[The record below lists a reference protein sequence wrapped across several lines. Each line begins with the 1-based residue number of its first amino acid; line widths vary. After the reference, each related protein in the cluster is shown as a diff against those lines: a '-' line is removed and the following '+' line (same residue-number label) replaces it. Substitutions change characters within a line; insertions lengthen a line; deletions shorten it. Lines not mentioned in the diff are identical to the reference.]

1 MNLKFDYNWS
11 SWNEIDSVL
20 QSASN
25 KEKGDLFELL
35 TKYYFLYSFQY
46 QNYYDDVWLG
56 NDIPQKVLDIL
67 GLPKQDL
74 GIDLIAKY
82 GDEYHA
88 IQCKYHGDTSRS
100 VTFNELSTFLSLYA
114 SSPKLTQGFVCST
127 ADHISPNLN
136 KVSTK
141 PLNYLLI
148 DTWEGLSEEFFQ
160 TVRNAEKQK
169 VYRLKPFLPRPHQSK
184 AIKSAKKY
192 FKNESRGK
200 LIFPCGSGKS
210 LTGYWITEALKSKR
224 TLVAVPSLSL
234 IKQTLEV
241 YLREV
246 VANNKK
252 VKWLC
257 ICSDDGIGKGEDVLY
272 KTNNIG
278 VPCHT
283 DRDYIK
289 GWLEENSNEDIVVF
303 TTYQS
308 GKIISDLSTELNLSF
323 DVGIYDEAHKT
334 VGPKSK
340 LFSHLLFDSNITVEQ
355 RVFMTATQRFYS
367 GSNDDIMSMDDLDV
381 YGDVF
386 AEMSFKEAIK
396 TEPQLLTDYKV
407 VTIEVTKNEIAS
419 FIKENHLINI
429 DEKWGAETESRSLA
443 SMIALRKAMN
453 KLPIHNAVSF
463 HSSIAKAKRC
473 KEIQPYIDSRY
484 DFEPIDTYTVSGKIP
499 TTKRNQIVNEFA
511 SSNKALITNSRC
523 LTEGVDVPKIDC
535 IVFSDPRKS
544 QVDIV
549 QALGR
554 ALRVKE
560 GKEYGYVI
568 IPVIYDEETNEID
581 NKNFSEIV
589 SIVQGLS
596 SNDRRIIDYFKMASE
611 TKKSQDFLS
620 NGLFEVLSDHI
631 TEDDI
636 LNKIEIKIWEKLA
649 RGEWMPFEEARA
661 FVRSLKLASFDE
673 YIALWRSN
681 KLKKTLPS
689 DIRGVYKNKG
699 FISVPDFLG
708 YESLLQEWL
717 PFVEARAFVRSLN
730 LKTQADWYE
739 YRKNE
744 KKQLKIPS
752 SPNQVYR
759 DKGWVS
765 LGDWLGTGTI
775 STQNIV
781 YRPFNEARD
790 FARKLNLSNSAE
802 WRQYVKTD
810 KKPFDIPANP
820 NQVYKNKGWVSMGDW
835 LGTNNFASHLINYLP
850 FNEARDF
857 ARKLNL
863 SNSAEWRQYVKTD
876 KKPFDIPANPNQVYK
891 NKGWVSMGDWLGT
904 NNVANHLIN
913 YLPFKEARDFVH
925 SLGFKTENEWLQF
938 TKTEQMPKNIPAY
951 GKQTYKDKG
960 YLSMSDWLG
969 TGKTANHLRE
979 YLSFSEARDYVRTLK
994 LKSNKEWRIYS
1005 KSGGRP
1011 DNIPGSPEK
1020 KYKDKG
1026 WKGFKD
1032 WLGTD
1037 K

>member
-169 VYRLKPFLPRPHQSK
+169 VYRPKPFLPRPHQSE
-184 AIKSAKKY
+184 AIKSATSY
-192 FKNESRGK
+192 FKKESRGK

-210 LTGYWITEALKSKR
+210 LTGYWITEALASKR

-246 VANNKK
+246 AASNRN

-257 ICSDDGIGKGEDVLY
+257 ICSDDGIGKGDDILY

-283 DRDYIK
+283 DREYIEK
-289 GWLEENSNEDIVVF
+289 WLDKNANENIIVF

-308 GKIISDLSTELNLSF
+308 GQIISNLSRKLNLSF
-323 DVGIYDEAHKT
+323 NVGIFDEAHKT

-386 AEMSFKEAIK
+386 AEMSFKEAIE

-419 FIKENHLINI
+419 FIKENHLVSI
-429 DEKWGAETESRSLA
+429 DEKWGTETESRSLA

-484 DFEPIDTYTVSGKIP
+484 GFEPIDTYTVSGKIP

-611 TKKSQDFLS
+611 TKKSQDFVS

-636 LNKIEIKIWEKLA
+636 LNKIEIKIWDKLA
-649 RGEWMPFEEARA
+649 KAEWLTFEEARNYVRQKKLNGKDDYAA
-661 FVRSLKLASFDE
+661 FAK
-673 YIALWRSN
+673 
-681 KLKKTLPS
+681 S
-689 DIRGVYKNKG
+689 DAKPK
-699 FISVPDFLG
+699 D
-708 YESLLQEWL
+708 
-717 PFVEARAFVRSLN
+717 
-730 LKTQADWYE
+730 
-739 YRKNE
+739 
-744 KKQLKIPS
+744 IPS
-752 SPNQVYR
+752 SPYN
-759 DKGWVS
+759 
-765 LGDWLGTGTI
+765 T
-775 STQNIV
+775 
-781 YRPFNEARD
+781 
-790 FARKLNLSNSAE
+790 
-802 WRQYVKTD
+802 
-810 KKPFDIPANP
+810 
-820 NQVYKNKGWVSMGDW
+820 YKNKGWISWGDF
-835 LGTNNFASHLINYLP
+835 LGTGRIANQNRVYLK
-850 FNEARDF
+850 FEEARSYV
-857 ARKLNL
+857 RKLGLKNKEEYFDYWRRNNITFLLLDL
-863 SNSAEWRQYVKTD
+863 SQA
-876 KKPFDIPANPNQVYK
+876 YK
-891 NKGWVSMGDWLGT
+891 NKGWISWGD
-904 NNVANHLIN
+904 
-913 YLPFKEARDFVH
+913 F
-925 SLGFKTENEWLQF
+925 
-938 TKTEQMPKNIPAY
+938 
-951 GKQTYKDKG
+951 
-960 YLSMSDWLG
+960 LG
-969 TGKTANHLRE
+969 TGRIANQNRV
-979 YLSFSEARDYVRTLK
+979 YLKFEEARSYVRKLGLK
-994 LKSNKEWRIYS
+994 NAEQWNEFYKSQSFPN
-1005 KSGGRP
+1005 
-1011 DNIPGSPEK
+1011 NIPKNPRR

-1026 WKGFKD
+1026 WKGYKD

-1037 K
+1037 EE

>member
-1 MNLKFDYNWS
+1 MELKFNYNWT

-35 TKYYFLYSFQY
+35 SKYYFLHSFQY
-46 QNYYDDVWLG
+46 QNYYDNVWLG
-56 NDIPQKVLDIL
+56 NEIPQKVLDEL

-88 IQCKYHGDTSRS
+88 IQCKYHGDNTKS
-100 VTFNELSTFLSLYA
+100 VTYNEVSTFLSLYA
-114 SSPKLTQGFVCST
+114 SSPKLTQGFICST
-127 ADHISPNLN
+127 ADHISANLN
-136 KVSTK
+136 KVNSK
-141 PLNYLLI
+141 PISYLLI
-148 DTWEGLSEEFFQ
+148 DTWEGLNEDFFR
-160 TVRNAEKQK
+160 TVRDAENNKTFNP
-169 VYRLKPFLPRPHQSK
+169 KPFLPRPHQSK

-289 GWLEENSNEDIVVF
+289 GWLKENSNENIVVF

-308 GKIISDLSTELNLSF
+308 GKIISDLSTELKLSF
-323 DVGIYDEAHKT
+323 NVGIYDEAHKT

-340 LFSHLLFDSNITVEQ
+340 LFSHLLFDSNISVEN

-367 GSNDDIMSMDDLDV
+367 GSNEDIMSMDDIDV

-386 AEMSFKEAIK
+386 AEMSFKEAIE
-396 TEPQLLTDYKV
+396 TEPQLLTNYKV

-419 FIKENHLINI
+419 FIKENHLVSI
-429 DEKWGAETESRSLA
+429 DERWGKETESRSLA

-484 DFEPIDTYTVSGKIP
+484 SFEPIDTFTVSGKIP
-499 TTKRNQIVNEFA
+499 TTRRNQIVKEFA
-511 SSNKALITNSRC
+511 NSDKSLITNSKC

-560 GKEYGYVI
+560 GKEFGYVI

-589 SIVQGLS
+589 SIVRGLS
-596 SNDRRIIDYFKMASE
+596 TNDRRIIDYFKMASD
-611 TKKSQDFLS
+611 TKRSKDFI
-620 NGLFEVLSDHI
+620 NNDLFEVVSEYI
-631 TEDDI
+631 AEDEI
-636 LNKIEIKIWEKLA
+636 VNKIEIKIWEKLA
-649 RGEWMPFEEARA
+649 KAEFMTFETARD
-661 FVRSLKLASFDE
+661 FVRSLKL
-673 YIALWRSN
+673 N
-681 KLKKTLPS
+681 
-689 DIRGVYKNKG
+689 
-699 FISVPDFLG
+699 
-708 YESLLQEWL
+708 
-717 PFVEARAFVRSLN
+717 N
-730 LKTQADWYE
+730 LKEWQ
-739 YRKNE
+739 K
-744 KKQLKIPS
+744 
-752 SPNQVYR
+752 
-759 DKGWVS
+759 
-765 LGDWLGTGTI
+765 
-775 STQNIV
+775 
-781 YRPFNEARD
+781 
-790 FARKLNLSNSAE
+790 FAASIKR
-802 WRQYVKTD
+802 
-810 KKPFDIPANP
+810 PFDIPSNP
-820 NQVYKNKGWVSMGDW
+820 SSTYKNEGWISYGDW
-835 LGTNNFASHLINYLP
+835 IGTGSVASIYTD
-850 FNEARDF
+850 FYSYEEA
-857 ARKLNL
+857 
-863 SNSAEWRQYVKTD
+863 E
-876 KKPFDIPANPNQVYK
+876 
-891 NKGWVSMGDWLGT
+891 
-904 NNVANHLIN
+904 
-913 YLPFKEARDFVH
+913 KEVH
-925 SLGFKTENEWLQF
+925 SLGIKNQNEYHNLKTNGSLSQKLPYTPERTYKNNGWESWSKWLGTENIATQKREYREFKSARAFIHSLEFKTKSDWTNYTKSGLKPKDIPTTPNKVYEGDFISFQDWLGLNYTANQKRKFLPFDESKRYAKSLKLSSKDEWSAISKVNKLPQNIPSNPQRTYKETGWRGWSDF
-938 TKTEQMPKNIPAY
+938 LGTNSRKKRKMLEFEEAREYARGLGLKSSVEWFKKSKDGLIPNNIPADPR
-951 GKQTYKDKG
+951 Q
-960 YLSMSDWLG
+960 
-969 TGKTANHLRE
+969 
-979 YLSFSEARDYVRTLK
+979 
-994 LKSNKEWRIYS
+994 
-1005 KSGGRP
+1005 
-1011 DNIPGSPEK
+1011 

-1026 WKGFKD
+1026 WKGYKD

-1037 K
+1037 EE

>member
-1 MNLKFDYNWS
+1 MNLKFNYNWT

-35 TKYYFLYSFQY
+35 SKFYFIYSFQY
-46 QNYYDDVWLG
+46 QNYYDNVWLG
-56 NDIPQKVLDIL
+56 NDIPQKVLDEL

-88 IQCKYHGDTSRS
+88 IQCKYHGDNTKS
-100 VTFNELSTFLSLYA
+100 VTYNEVSTFLSLYA
-114 SSPKLTQGFVCST
+114 SSPKLTQGFICST
-127 ADHISPNLN
+127 ADHISANLN
-136 KVSTK
+136 KVNSK
-141 PLNYLLI
+141 PISYLLI
-148 DTWEGLSEEFFQ
+148 DTWEGLNEDFFR
-160 TVRNAEKQK
+160 TVRDTENNKTFNP
-169 VYRLKPFLPRPHQSK
+169 KPFLPRPHQSK

-210 LTGYWITEALKSKR
+210 LTGYWITEALKSKK

-289 GWLEENSNEDIVVF
+289 GWLKENSNEDIVVF

-308 GKIISDLSTELNLSF
+308 GKIISNLSTDLNLSF

-334 VGPKSK
+334 VGSKSK
-340 LFSHLLFDSNITVEQ
+340 LFSHLLFDSNISVEN

-367 GSNDDIMSMDDLDV
+367 GSNEDIMSMDDIDI

-386 AEMSFKEAIK
+386 AEMSFKEAIE

-419 FIKENHLINI
+419 FIKENHLVSIN
-429 DEKWGAETESRSLA
+429 DRWGTETESRSLA

-484 DFEPIDTYTVSGKIP
+484 NFEPIDTFTVSGKIP
-499 TTKRNQIVNEFA
+499 TTRRNQIVKEFA
-511 SSNKALITNSRC
+511 NSDKSLITNSKC

-554 ALRVKE
+554 ALRVKQ
-560 GKEYGYVI
+560 GKEFGYVI

-589 SIVQGLS
+589 SIVRGLS
-596 SNDRRIIDYFKMASE
+596 SNDRRIIDYFKMASQ
-611 TKKSQDFLS
+611 TIKSQDFATNS
-620 NGLFEVLSDHI
+620 LFEVLSDYI
-631 TEDDI
+631 TEEEI
-636 LNKIEIKIWEKLA
+636 VNKIEIKIWEKLA
-649 RGEWMPFEEARA
+649 KAEFMTFQTARD
-661 FVRSLKLASFDE
+661 FVRSLKLNNLIEWQKFAASIKRPFD
-673 YIALWRSN
+673 IPSN
-681 KLKKTLPS
+681 PS
-689 DIRGVYKNKG
+689 STYKNEG
-699 FISVPDFLG
+699 WISYGDWIGTGSVASIYIDFYSYEEAEKEVHSLG
-708 YESLLQEWL
+708 IKNQNEYRNLKTNGSLSQKLPYKPERTYKNNGWESWSKWL
-717 PFVEARAFVRSLN
+717 GTKNIATQKREYREFKSARAFVHSLEFKTKSDWTN
-730 LKTQADWYE
+730 YTKSGLKPKDIPTTPNKVYE
-739 YRKNE
+739 GDFISF
-744 KKQLKIPS
+744 Q
-752 SPNQVYR
+752 
-759 DKGWVS
+759 
-765 LGDWLGTGTI
+765 DWLGLNYTANQKRKFLPFDESKRYAKSLKLSSKDEWYAI
-775 STQNIV
+775 SKVNKLPQNI
-781 YRPFNEARD
+781 P
-790 FARKLNLSNSAE
+790 SNPQ
-802 WRQYVKTD
+802 RT
-810 KKPFDIPANP
+810 
-820 NQVYKNKGWVSMGDW
+820 YKETGWVGWSDF
-835 LGTNNFASHLINYLP
+835 LGTNSRKKRKMLEFE
-850 FNEARDF
+850 EAREYS
-857 ARKLNL
+857 RGLGLK
-863 SNSAEWRQYVKTD
+863 SSVEWI
-876 KKPFDIPANPNQVYK
+876 KKSKDGLIPN
-891 NKGWVSMGDWLGT
+891 
-904 NNVANHLIN
+904 
-913 YLPFKEARDFVH
+913 
-925 SLGFKTENEWLQF
+925 
-938 TKTEQMPKNIPAY
+938 NIPADPR
-951 GKQTYKDKG
+951 Q
-960 YLSMSDWLG
+960 
-969 TGKTANHLRE
+969 
-979 YLSFSEARDYVRTLK
+979 
-994 LKSNKEWRIYS
+994 
-1005 KSGGRP
+1005 
-1011 DNIPGSPEK
+1011 

-1026 WKGFKD
+1026 WKGYKD

-1037 K
+1037 EE

>member
-169 VYRLKPFLPRPHQSK
+169 VYRPKPFLPRPHQSE
-184 AIKSAKKY
+184 AIKSATSY
-192 FKNESRGK
+192 FKKESRGK

-210 LTGYWITEALKSKR
+210 LTGYWITEALASKR

-246 VANNKK
+246 AASNRN

-257 ICSDDGIGKGEDVLY
+257 ICSDDGIGKGDDILY

-283 DRDYIK
+283 DREYIEK
-289 GWLEENSNEDIVVF
+289 WLDKNANENIIVF

-308 GKIISDLSTELNLSF
+308 GQIISNLSRKLNLSF
-323 DVGIYDEAHKT
+323 NVGIFDEAHKT

-386 AEMSFKEAIK
+386 AEMSFKEAIE

-407 VTIEVTKNEIAS
+407 VTIEVTKYEIAS
-419 FIKENHLINI
+419 FIKENHLVSI
-429 DEKWGAETESRSLA
+429 DEKWGTETESRSLA

-484 DFEPIDTYTVSGKIP
+484 GFEPIDTYTVSGKIP

-611 TKKSQDFLS
+611 TKKSQDFVS

-636 LNKIEIKIWEKLA
+636 LNKIEIKIWDKLAKAEFMPFMEAREYVRSLKLNNLKEWQQFAASIKRPFDIPSNPNSIYKNDGWISYGHWIGTGSVASIYTDFYSYEEAVREVHSLDIKNQKEYHNLKTNGSLSQRLPYKPDRTYKNNGWESWNKWLGTENVATQKRKYREFKLA
-649 RGEWMPFEEARA
+649 RAFIRSLEFKTKSDWIDYTKSGLKPNDIPTAPNIVYKKKFISFQDWLGASYTANKNRIFLSFGESNKYAKTLELKSKDEWFAMSKVGKIPQNIPSNPQRTYKETGWKGWSYFLGTNPLKKRKMLEFEEARA
-661 FVRSLKLASFDE
+661 YARSL
-673 YIALWRSN
+673 R
-681 KLKKTLPS
+681 LKSSVEWYNQSKNGLLP
-689 DIRGVYKNKG
+689 
-699 FISVPDFLG
+699 L
-708 YESLLQEWL
+708 
-717 PFVEARAFVRSLN
+717 
-730 LKTQADWYE
+730 
-739 YRKNE
+739 
-744 KKQLKIPS
+744 
-752 SPNQVYR
+752 
-759 DKGWVS
+759 
-765 LGDWLGTGTI
+765 
-775 STQNIV
+775 
-781 YRPFNEARD
+781 
-790 FARKLNLSNSAE
+790 
-802 WRQYVKTD
+802 
-810 KKPFDIPANP
+810 
-820 NQVYKNKGWVSMGDW
+820 
-835 LGTNNFASHLINYLP
+835 
-850 FNEARDF
+850 
-857 ARKLNL
+857 
-863 SNSAEWRQYVKTD
+863 
-876 KKPFDIPANPNQVYK
+876 
-891 NKGWVSMGDWLGT
+891 
-904 NNVANHLIN
+904 
-913 YLPFKEARDFVH
+913 
-925 SLGFKTENEWLQF
+925 
-938 TKTEQMPKNIPAY
+938 NIPVDPR
-951 GKQTYKDKG
+951 Q
-960 YLSMSDWLG
+960 
-969 TGKTANHLRE
+969 
-979 YLSFSEARDYVRTLK
+979 
-994 LKSNKEWRIYS
+994 
-1005 KSGGRP
+1005 
-1011 DNIPGSPEK
+1011 

-1026 WKGFKD
+1026 WKGYKD

-1037 K
+1037 V

>member
-1 MNLKFDYNWS
+1 MELKFNYNWT

-35 TKYYFLYSFQY
+35 SKYYFLHSFQY
-46 QNYYDDVWLG
+46 QNYYDNVWLG
-56 NDIPQKVLDIL
+56 NEIPQKVLDEL

-88 IQCKYHGDTSRS
+88 IQCKYHGDNTKS
-100 VTFNELSTFLSLYA
+100 VTYNEVSTFLSLYA
-114 SSPKLTQGFVCST
+114 SSPKLTQGFICST
-127 ADHISPNLN
+127 ADHISANLN
-136 KVSTK
+136 KVNSK
-141 PLNYLLI
+141 PISYLLI
-148 DTWEGLSEEFFQ
+148 DAWEGLSEDFFR
-160 TVRNAEKQK
+160 TVRDAENNKTFNP
-169 VYRLKPFLPRPHQSK
+169 KPFLPRPHQSK

-289 GWLEENSNEDIVVF
+289 GWLKENSNEDIVVF

-308 GKIISDLSTELNLSF
+308 GKIISDLSYELNLSF

-340 LFSHLLFDSNITVEQ
+340 LFSHLLFDSNISVEN

-367 GSNDDIMSMDDLDV
+367 GSNEDIMSMDDFDI

-386 AEMSFKEAIK
+386 AEMSFKEAIETK
-396 TEPQLLTDYKV
+396 PQLLTDYKV

-419 FIKENHLINI
+419 FIKENHLVSI
-429 DEKWGAETESRSLA
+429 DERWGTETESRSLA

-473 KEIQPYIDSRY
+473 KDIQPYIDSRY
-484 DFEPIDTYTVSGKIP
+484 NFEPIDTFTVSGKIP
-499 TTKRNQIVNEFA
+499 TTRRNQIVKEFA
-511 SSNKALITNSRC
+511 NSDKSLITNSKC

-560 GKEYGYVI
+560 GKEFGYVI

-589 SIVQGLS
+589 SIVRGLS
-596 SNDRRIIDYFKMASE
+596 TNDRRIIDYFKMASE
-611 TKKSQDFLS
+611 TKKSEDFSS
-620 NGLFEVLSDHI
+620 NDLFEVLSEYI
-631 TEDDI
+631 SEDDI
-636 LNKIEIKIWEKLA
+636 INKIEIKIWEKLA
-649 RGEWMPFEEARA
+649 KGEWFDFKKAR
-661 FVRSLKLASFDE
+661 K
-673 YIALWRSN
+673 I
-681 KLKKTLPS
+681 
-689 DIRGVYKNKG
+689 IRGLSIK
-699 FISVPDFLG
+699 S
-708 YESLLQEWL
+708 SSEWRKL
-717 PFVEARAFVRSLN
+717 RRNNEIPFM
-730 LKTQADWYE
+730 
-739 YRKNE
+739 
-744 KKQLKIPS
+744 IPS
-752 SPNQVYR
+752 HPDEVYQSS
-759 DKGWVS
+759 GWVDW
-765 LGDWLGTGTI
+765 GDWLGTGYVVG
-775 STQNIV
+775 SKRN
-781 YRPFNEARD
+781 YLEYDEART
-790 FARKLNLSNSAE
+790 FVRGLNLKNRSE
-802 WRQYVKTD
+802 WKIYTKKD
-810 KKPFDIPANP
+810 KPDNIPTNP
-820 NQVYKNKGWVSMGDW
+820 NRYYKDKGWISMGDW
-835 LGTNNFASHLINYLP
+835 LGSDYVHFKNRDYLS
-850 FNEARDF
+850 FDEARTF
-857 ARKLNL
+857 VRGLNL
-863 SNSAEWRQYVKTD
+863 KNRSEWRVYTKSKD
-876 KKPFDIPANPNQVYK
+876 FPLNIPKDPNRFYRD
-891 NKGWVSMGDWLGT
+891 KGWISMGDWLGSD
-904 NNVANHLIN
+904 
-913 YLPFKEARDFVH
+913 YVH
-925 SLGFKTENEWLQF
+925 S
-938 TKTEQMPKNIPAY
+938 KNR
-951 GKQTYKDKG
+951 D
-960 YLSMSDWLG
+960 
-969 TGKTANHLRE
+969 
-979 YLSFSEARDYVRTLK
+979 YLSFDEARTFVRGLN
-994 LKSNKEWRIYS
+994 LKSEKYWRIYS
-1005 KSGGRP
+1005 KQGRP
-1011 DNIPGSPEK
+1011 DNIPSNPNRY
-1020 KYKDKG
+1020 YKDKG
-1026 WKGFKD
+1026 WISMGDWLGSDYVHSKNRDYLSFDEARTFVRGLNLKNRSEWRVYFKTNKPNNLPSTPESYYKNKGWKGYKD
-1032 WLGTD
+1032 WLGTEE
-1037 K
+1037 